1 VTDCLQGASIQFENS
16 IHTYLMVRLYRPTVF
31 EMSTDDFTVH
41 TEDCDEVD
49 DGMPISDLP
58 DEVTSIDDLE
68 CHCWNG
74 VDSLAEF
81 E

>member
-1 VTDCLQGASIQFENS
+1 
-16 IHTYLMVRLYRPTVF
+16 
-31 EMSTDDFTVH
+31 MSTDDFTVH